1 MREVGGGERE
11 QAVALAQVARA
22 HVRGRDLGRVRA
34 REPARLAVARALAV
48 VPACGGNTCK
58 AFSYGILVKERTHNY
73 LDPFFTSLY
82 FYVVNP

>member
-48 VPACGGNTCK
+48 VPACGGNT
-58 AFSYGILVKERTHNY
+58 
-73 LDPFFTSLY
+73 
-82 FYVVNP
+82 